1 MERRRKEQEEK
12 TKEMSPEELL
22 EEKLRLQKV
31 QEDADLELAND
42 LVGSNTGSTAEEG
55 MYWLGYIHN

>member
-55 MYWLGYIHN
+55 MY